1 MKFYFFP
8 VRPGRPHPPGPVDG
22 LVSGGGEHQELVPLV
37 GQQPGGQVDGELAEE
52 GQPPGPLDQLV
63 DNGVS
68 NLAELLFQVGL
79 LLVQQ
84 LGNVLLKL
92 KKN

>member
-1 MKFYFFP
+1 
-8 VRPGRPHPPGPVDG
+8 VR
-22 LVSGGGEHQELVPLV
+22 
-37 GQQPGGQVDGELAEE
+37 QQPGGQVDGQLAEE

-63 DNGVS
+63 DDGVPD
-68 NLAELLFQVGL
+68 LAQLLFQVGL

-92 KKN
+92 KKFEN